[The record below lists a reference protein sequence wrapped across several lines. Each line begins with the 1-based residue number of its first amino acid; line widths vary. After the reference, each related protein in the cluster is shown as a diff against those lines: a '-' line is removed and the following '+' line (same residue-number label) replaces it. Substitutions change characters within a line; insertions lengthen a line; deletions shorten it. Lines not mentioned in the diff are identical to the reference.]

1 MNLRSVSRRASRVL
15 LGATLVFV
23 ALGAVSATAMAAPV
37 SGLTL
42 PPDGKVKQI
51 SAKPMPIPAG
61 ADRLRL
67 APPPFGNDDI
77 ANALIV
83 PMTGSLCRFP
93 NYCFVQEDSTEADEE
108 LGETLTCSGENFDS
122 TLWYYFE
129 VDRVGLLD
137 VVINNTLPDGTGVG
151 QFRPSFFIFNA
162 DDGNGFCGA
171 ASTTTSNFETTL
183 EAGPGTTLGTRV
195 FVQIGALLTGSDG
208 GTYDFYMRWHPDS
221 DGDSLLDGADRCPN
235 ESGPTGFNGCP
246 DSDSDNIPNP
256 DDRCP
261 AQNAGSAGGTYG
273 GCPDADGDSLP
284 EDGSDKCPGL
294 NPNRLNRNDRRPR
307 DGCPDIL
314 VNAAAVVK
322 SVAGTANGIRF
333 DKFTIKRVV
342 RGASVKVT
350 CKLPGGRKCGGLRVK
365 RAAASAAS
373 VQANAARNLRVR
385 SLIGKSLPYG
395 TTITVRVT
403 ARYATGRFIRIK
415 VVRTTSRISEKT
427 FCMRPG
433 SRKLRKR
440 GCA

>member
-1 MNLRSVSRRASRVL
+1 MV
-15 LGATLVFV
+15 
-23 ALGAVSATAMAAPV
+23 
-37 SGLTL
+37 
-42 PPDGKVKQI
+42 D
-51 SAKPMPIPAG
+51 
-61 ADRLRL
+61 ADR
-67 APPPFGNDDI
+67 
-77 ANALIV
+77 
-83 PMTGSLCRFP
+83 
-93 NYCFVQEDSTEADEE
+93 
-108 LGETLTCSGENFDS
+108 
-122 TLWYYFE
+122 
-129 VDRVGLLD
+129 
-137 VVINNTLPDGTGVG
+137 
-151 QFRPSFFIFNA
+151 
-162 DDGNGFCGA
+162 GA
-171 ASTTTSNFETTL
+171 FSPAAT
-183 EAGPGTTLGTRV
+183 
-195 FVQIGALLTGSDG
+195 G
-208 GTYDFYMRWHPDS
+208 GTYDLNLRWHPDS
-221 DGDSLLDGADRCPN
+221 DGDTLLDGADRCPN
-235 ESGPTGFNGCP
+235 ENGPTGFNGCP
-246 DSDSDNIPNP
+246 DSDGDNIANP

-261 AQNAGSAGGTYG
+261 AQHAGSAGGTHG

-284 EDGSDKCPGL
+284 EDGSDKCAGL
-294 NPNRLNRNDRRPR
+294 NPNRVNRNDRRPR

-342 RGASVKVT
+342 EGRERRGHVQAA
-350 CKLPGGRKCGGLRVK
+350 R
-365 RAAASAAS
+365 RAQVRRSQGQARRSAAS